1 LKNLG
6 EKKIEFNL
14 RTGSVQLLEF
24 TIDGVL
30 QPSDLLGIQLVKI
43 DPSKPLVLSGRGPQ
57 WLYAFLAHQYHF
69 TRILSTFEPRA
80 GMGVIVSSTAEK
92 DVGMGLDLE
101 TGEIREVR
109 LGADGRIDVGLIR
122 LGAFQLLRI
131 ELIDG
136 SFAEPSELRRINWR
150 DLRRAIDPAKPII
163 VYVMAP
169 VWATAKI
176 SVEFSNLSPWIGI
189 YDPRLES
196 SIVIAKHAPGAP
208 EIGSQIELKL
218 QEKSIIN

>member
-1 LKNLG
+1 MG
-6 EKKIEFNL
+6 EKKVEVNL
-14 RTGSVQLLEF
+14 RTGRVQLLEF

-30 QPSDLLGIQLVKI
+30 QPNDLQNIQPVKI

-80 GMGVIVSSTAEK
+80 GMGVVVSSTTEK

-101 TGEIREVR
+101 TGEIREIK
-109 LGADGRIDVGLIR
+109 LDADGRIDICLVR
-122 LGAFQLLRI
+122 LGTFQLLRA

-136 SFAEPSELRRINWR
+136 SFAEPSELSRINWR
-150 DLRRAIDPAKPII
+150 DLRRAIDPTKPII

-169 VWATAKI
+169 VWTPAKI
-176 SVEFSNLSPWIGI
+176 SVEFSNLPPWIGV

-196 SIVIAKHAPGAP
+196 SIVIAKHIPDAP
-208 EIGSQIELKL
+208 EIGRQIELKL
-218 QEKSIIN
+218 QEKSSIH